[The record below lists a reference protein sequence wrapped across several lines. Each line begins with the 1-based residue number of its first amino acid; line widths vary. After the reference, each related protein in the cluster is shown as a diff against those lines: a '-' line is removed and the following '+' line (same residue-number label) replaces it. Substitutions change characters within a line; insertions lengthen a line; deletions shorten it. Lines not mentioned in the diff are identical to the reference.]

1 MSAVYPPLAGVRS
14 LDHIDVSQR
23 MRAFAKE
30 LKQEWLPSKK
40 ASLRVAR
47 HRDAFETASERNLAS
62 FLKPFGLDSFND
74 TVWKLARDGG
84 FLNAEALHFVDDA
97 ALYRLS
103 IADTDRPLVL
113 LAAWLHLQQLH
124 EYGPAL
130 VGNGFVSLAK
140 LKGCTDEAMKRSG
153 MRLMGHRRL
162 LLRQIREDLALRT
175 DLDDA
180 PKANLFSA
188 AAFDTGSST
197 GVRRTGT
204 YPTPFHLG
212 AL

>member
-1 MSAVYPPLAGVRS
+1 
-14 LDHIDVSQR
+14 
-23 MRAFAKE
+23 
-30 LKQEWLPSKK
+30 
-40 ASLRVAR
+40 
-47 HRDAFETASERNLAS
+47 
-62 FLKPFGLDSFND
+62 
-74 TVWKLARDGG
+74 
-84 FLNAEALHFVDDA
+84 
-97 ALYRLS
+97 
-103 IADTDRPLVL
+103 
-113 LAAWLHLQQLH
+113 
-124 EYGPAL
+124 
-130 VGNGFVSLAK
+130 
-140 LKGCTDEAMKRSG
+140 MKRSG